1 MANVNFHNIKC
12 YDLFRE
18 LISYNFIG
26 SYVLNDSVDS
36 NIGAERISNITLE
49 HWKSGMKRED
59 LNLKSIE
66 PVLRKVVY
74 NVEGKISNIATK

>member
-1 MANVNFHNIKC
+1 MI
-12 YDLFRE
+12 
-18 LISYNFIG
+18 
-26 SYVLNDSVDS
+26 SVDS